1 MTYVFRPHRSHS
13 DRVINLFIIKGA
25 DVQGLEENNDQYQ
38 MIVVPFVLG
47 PVQTNAYLI
56 GDMTSG
62 EAVVIDPAWDGE
74 VIIQEAESQGLRISA
89 IWLTHGHFDHFG
101 GTAGVTAGLP
111 YPVPVALHPADL
123 PLWNAHGGAAV
134 FGFGDFDPGPEP
146 SITLEHGMQL
156 NLGSHK
162 FEVRSTPGHTQG
174 HVLFL
179 AREAGLVFCGDL
191 IFMGS
196 VGRTDLPGGDWE
208 TLLRSIKEEVLTL
221 PDETQLLSGH
231 GPITTVGRERQ
242 TNPFLMGDF
251 GF

>member
-1 MTYVFRPHRSHS
+1 MQNF
-13 DRVINLFIIKGA
+13 
-25 DVQGLEENNDQYQ
+25 EENVDPSQ

-56 GDMTSG
+56 GDTTSG

-74 VIIQEAESQGLRISA
+74 VIIKEADNQGLSIRA

-101 GTAGVTAGLP
+101 GTAGVIAGLP
-111 YPVPVALHPADL
+111 HPVPVALHPADL
-123 PLWNAHGGAAV
+123 PLWSTHGGAAV
-134 FGFGDFDPGPEP
+134 FGFGNFDPGPEP
-146 SITLEHGMQL
+146 SVMLEHGMQL

-162 FEVRSTPGHTQG
+162 FEVRSTPGHTPG

-196 VGRTDLPGGDWE
+196 VGRTDLPGGDWA
-208 TLLRSIKEEVLTL
+208 TLIRSIKEEVLTL
-221 PDETQLLSGH
+221 PNETQLLSGH
-231 GPITTVGRERQ
+231 GPISTVGRERQ
-242 TNPFLMGDF
+242 TNPFLIG
-251 GF
+251 GFRF